1 MAMRAP
7 PIKFDAADHER
18 FSAEFDAVVPERPEE
33 GVAASLA
40 IQWVDSPVGPLLIGA
55 GDDAIVLLEFC
66 DPDGLAAR
74 LARIRKHFGRALIR
88 RDHPLLTRL
97 RIQLGEYFAATRTTF
112 DVPLSFPG
120 SGFQERVWSAL
131 RTIPYGAT
139 CSYGD
144 IAKQLGDANMM
155 RAVGA
160 ANGANPIAIVIPCH
174 RVVNANGDLGGF
186 GGGLWRKQI
195 LLDLERGQGSLF

>member
-1 MAMRAP
+1 MAMHSP
-7 PIKFDAADHER
+7 PIKFDAAERAR
-18 FSAEFDAVVPERPEE
+18 FSSSFDAVVPRRLEARDENAL
-33 GVAASLA
+33 V
-40 IQWVDSPVGPLLIGA
+40 IRWVDSPVGPLLIGTA
-55 GDDAIVLLEFC
+55 DDAIVLLEFC
-66 DPDGLAAR
+66 DPDELAAR
-74 LARIRKHFGRALIR
+74 LARIRTSYR
-88 RDHPLLTRL
+88 RPLVQGDHPLLTRL
-97 RIQLGEYFAATRTTF
+97 REQLDEYFAARRTAF

-131 RTIPYGAT
+131 RTIPYGTT

-174 RVVNANGDLGGF
+174 RVVNASGDLGGF

>member
-7 PIKFDAADHER
+7 PIKFDAPERAR
-18 FSAEFDAVVPERPEE
+18 FSAAFDAVVPQRLEARDANAL
-33 GVAASLA
+33 V
-40 IQWVDSPVGPLLIGA
+40 IRWVDSPVGPLLIGA
-55 GDDAIVLLEFC
+55 VDEAIVLLEFC
-66 DPDGLAAR
+66 DPDQLAER
-74 LARIRKHFGRALIR
+74 LARIRKSHGRSLVQGE
-88 RDHPLLTRL
+88 HPLLVRL
-97 RIQLGEYFAATRTTF
+97 RAQLGEYFAATRTTF